1 MMRRLLLSLVV
12 ALGLWLAAPLS
23 LPSTASAADSTA
35 QRVLVMLRLPAPHY
49 RATGDYSDSYA
60 DGLGHSAR
68 WRIAGRLARDHG
80 LTLVSDWPMPL
91 VGVDCFVLTAP
102 PGRSPAEVADQLSRD
117 PAVAWA
123 QPMNV
128 YHAQNTRAQN
138 TRAENTRAQNVR
150 EESPAS
156 GASDPLF
163 RVQPAARAWRL
174 ADLHQIATGHN
185 VRVAVVDSMI
195 QLDHPDL
202 AGQVELSRDFA
213 PEHPSAA
220 EAHGTGVAGVIAA
233 RADNGVGIAGVAP
246 GARLLGLR
254 ACWQSSGQVDA
265 GTVCDSLSLAK
276 AIDFAVGHRAQ
287 VINLS
292 LSGPPDPLLGRLLDA
307 ALERGVTVVGAY
319 DGQLPRGGFPAS
331 HSGVVAVT
339 DESSP
344 TLPSGIYV
352 APGRDVPTTQPGGR
366 WVMVNGSS
374 YAAAHVSGL
383 FALLR
388 ERAPRADTAASLVL
402 ARSGGGAID
411 TCASLL
417 KVSGPCDCGCARNP
431 GVPSDSGR

>member
-1 MMRRLLLSLVV
+1 MRRLLASL
-12 ALGLWLAAPLS
+12 AAAAGLWFAAPATA
-23 LPSTASAADSTA
+23 LPAAPAADAAAEA
-35 QRVLVMLRLPAPHY
+35 QRVLVMLRLPPPHY
-49 RATGDYSDSYA
+49 RASGDYGDAYA

-68 WRIAGRLARDHG
+68 WRIASRLAHDHG

-91 VGVDCFVLTAP
+91 VGVDCFVLTVPA
-102 PGRSPAEVADQLSRD
+102 GRSPAEAADQLSHD

-123 QPMNV
+123 QPMNL
-128 YHAQNTRAQN
+128 YHA
-138 TRAENTRAQNVR
+138 
-150 EESPAS
+150 ESAGP
-156 GASDPLF
+156 GAGDPLF

-174 ADLHQIATGHN
+174 ADLHQIATGKS
-185 VRVAVVDSMI
+185 VRVAVVDSKI

-202 AGQVELSRDFA
+202 AGQVELSRDFV
-213 PEHPSAA
+213 PDHPAVA
-220 EAHGTGVAGVIAA
+220 EAHGTGIAGVIAA

-246 GARLLGLR
+246 EARLLGLR
-254 ACWQSSGQVDA
+254 ACWQATGQMITS

-276 AIDFAVGHRAQ
+276 AIDFAVSRRAQ

-292 LSGPPDPLLGRLLDA
+292 LSGPPDTLLGRLLDA

-319 DGQLPRGGFPAS
+319 DGRLPQGGFPAS
-331 HSGVVAVT
+331 HAGVVAVT

-344 TLPSGIYV
+344 ELASGIYV

-388 ERAPRADTAASLVL
+388 ERSSRADTAAALVA
-402 ARSGGGAID
+402 ARGGTID
-411 TCASLL
+411 ACASLL
-417 KVSGPCDCGCARNP
+417 KASGPCGCGCARA
-431 GVPSDSGR
+431 PSNSPDAAR